1 MRFCLDRSSLRA
13 WVSSTLLPEKGEV
26 QDFFRLWG
34 MILFGGILLS
44 PLTYRLPALG
54 WDWYLFFTA
63 HHPTYNLYSPES
75 AYPPWTKYFV
85 VALDWMP
92 DWRQSLAVLL
102 GISLVTI
109 ALATWRNGGKWT
121 AIVLALLNPPV
132 FYLLYLGHLEGLV
145 LAGLLTGLVPL
156 ALVKPQLTIW
166 SLLAERRTQAWTVIV
181 LAVSLLIW
189 RFWMLRLRQATFE
202 NMNAFGWQ
210 ESGWGVLLLGM
221 LLLVGAGKDSYCL
234 MAAGML
240 VSPYLMPYN
249 LAVLVPV
256 MGKLRGWRLG
266 LVYLTTWLV
275 FLSVGLGGLGKLLAL
290 LFPICAYACS
300 MTWQEYR
307 ANVSAVVGWLKCLPG
322 KLLDA
327 RMARVVGRK

>member
-1 MRFCLDRSSLRA
+1 MR
-13 WVSSTLLPEKGEV
+13 STLLPEKAEV
-26 QDFFRLWG
+26 RDFFRLWG

-63 HHPTYNLYSPES
+63 HHPTYNLYSAES

-85 VALDWMP
+85 AGLDWIP

-102 GISLVTI
+102 GISLMSI
-109 ALATWRNGGKWT
+109 ALATWRNNGRWV
-121 AIVLALLNPPV
+121 AIMLALLNPPV

-156 ALVKPQLTIW
+156 ALVKPQLTVW
-166 SLLAERRTQAWTVIV
+166 SLLADRRSLLWMVIV
-181 LAVSLLIW
+181 LCLSLVIW
-189 RFWMLRLRQATFE
+189 PAWTFYIREATDYHLGYWQE
-202 NMNAFGWQ
+202 GNAFGWLM
-210 ESGWGVLLLGM
+210 SGWPILLIGILM
-221 LLLVGAGKDSYCL
+221 LLGAGKDSYRL

-256 MGKLRGWRLG
+256 FGKLRGWRLG
-266 LVYLTTWLV
+266 LVYLASWLA
-275 FLSVGLGGLGKLLAL
+275 FFSVGLGGSGKLLAL
-290 LFPICAYACS
+290 LFPISAYTCS

-307 ANVSAVVGWLKCLPG
+307 ANLSRLAGWLRGLPV
-322 KLLDA
+322 KLLAA
-327 RMARVVGRK
+327 RNARDSVQE